1 MCILNYTQINFIK
14 SEHTMNKTIILGASG
29 YIGLRLA
36 KKLKKENHELH
47 LFNRNKSKIAWLE
60 NDIVTTYDIEFT
72 EKNREKLE
80 AIFKDTDT
88 LYYLIHSMSEG
99 NSEFEHKDI
108 ELARLIA
115 NIAKKGAVKKI
126 VYLGGL
132 GNDEDNLSKHLQS
145 RQDTGKVLAEIF
157 DNVKEYRA
165 GIIIGAGSS
174 SFEIVRTLATKLP
187 FIPVFWKYEGLC
199 QPIFVDDVISI
210 LINEKHNIHTDN
222 KILEIGCSEQITY
235 ANLVKKYAE
244 EVLGRPLKIIK
255 FRFLEKII
263 SPKIIGKIISLMTGQ
278 PKELVVPLIY
288 GVKNDAIVTQ
298 KEKHKKMVKLD
309 VALKLAAKRDRA
321 GQILSVWDFPTNLSQ
336 YKKTEEKVF
345 RTQEK
350 EGLLYE
356 EVHAIIKSPTKVF
369 EEIQTIGG
377 SKGYWS
383 TPLLWRIRGYID
395 RIFGGL
401 GINEHYQKA
410 DKDLHAG
417 DRIDFWTIEYI
428 SDTNQEKVLRLRSEM
443 KTPGG
448 AWLQFSI
455 INKDFYL
462 RAFFE
467 PSGILGYLYW
477 YSLYPIHKF
486 IFKMMVRNIIKKD
499 SY

>member
-1 MCILNYTQINFIK
+1 
-14 SEHTMNKTIILGASG
+14 MNKTIILGASG

-47 LFNRNKSKIAWLE
+47 LFNRNRNKISWLE
-60 NDIVTTYDIEFT
+60 SDAVTTYDIPFIT
-72 EKNREKLE
+72 KTKDTLGN
-80 AIFKDTDT
+80 IFKDADT
-88 LYYLIHSMSEG
+88 LYYLIHSMTEG

-108 ELARLIA
+108 KLARLIA
-115 NIAKKGAVKKI
+115 EVSQEYNVKKI

-132 GNDEDNLSKHLQS
+132 GNSEEKLSKHLQS
-145 RQDTGKVLAEIF
+145 RQDTGKVLAENF
-157 DNVKEYRA
+157 HNVKEYRA

-174 SFEIVRTLATKLP
+174 SFEIIRTLATKLP
-187 FIPVFWKYEGLC
+187 FIPVFWSYEGLC

-210 LINEKHNIHTDN
+210 LKNEEYNIHTDN
-222 KILEIGCSEQITY
+222 KILEIGCYEQITY

-244 EVLGRPLKIIK
+244 EILDRPLKIIK
-255 FRFLEKII
+255 FSFLEKII
-263 SPKIIGKIISLMTGQ
+263 TPKIIGKIISVMTGQ
-278 PKELVVPLIY
+278 PKELVIPLIY

-298 KEKHKKMVKLD
+298 KEKRKKMVQLD
-309 VALKLAAKRDRA
+309 VSLKLAAKRDRS

-336 YKKTEEKVF
+336 YKKTEEKIF
-345 RTQEK
+345 NTKAK

-356 EVHAIIKSPTKVF
+356 EVHAIIKSPVKIFT
-369 EEIQTIGG
+369 EIQTIGG
-377 SKGYWS
+377 AKGYWS
-383 TPLLWRIRGYID
+383 TPFLWKMRGYID

-401 GINEHYQKA
+401 GINVHYKKA
-410 DKDLHAG
+410 DRELHVG
-417 DRIDFWTIEYI
+417 DRIDFWTLEYI
-428 SDTNQEKVLRLRSEM
+428 KDTNKEKVLRLRSEM
-443 KTPGG
+443 KTPGE

-455 INKDFYL
+455 IDKSFYL

-486 IFKMMVRNIIKKD
+486 IFKMMVNNILKKD